1 MESRLSQRKSLKAN
15 LGSSG
20 FRTKKSLGQNF
31 LVDEGVAQGIVSG
44 SGAEPGDTVLEI
56 GPGVGSLTRYLL
68 PRVDRVIA
76 VELDREAIPLLERNT
91 KGLGNLRVIQGD
103 ILKTDLAE
111 ILEGQ
116 EGVKVIANLPY
127 YITSPILM
135 KLLEEGPFLSSI
147 TVMVQKEVGERLC
160 AVPGTKDYGILTL
173 AVGYYARVEKILD
186 VGKECFH
193 PVPKV
198 DSVVMRLIP
207 LPLEERLPR
216 ELEEAY
222 FRLIKGGF
230 AQRRKNLMNS
240 LAAFYGADRDKVKNF
255 LARGGI
261 AETRRGETLSK
272 EEYMALASLEKELKQ

>member
-1 MESRLSQRKSLKAN
+1 MESRLSQRNSLKAN

-20 FRTKKSLGQNF
+20 FHTKKSLGQNF
-31 LVDEGVAQGIVSG
+31 LVDEGVAQGIVA
-44 SGAEPGDTVLEI
+44 GAGTGPSDTVLEI

-68 PRVDRVIA
+68 PRAGRVIA
-76 VELDREAIPLLERNT
+76 IELDREAIPLLERNT
-91 KGLGNLRVIQGD
+91 RGLGNLQVIQGD
-103 ILKTDLAE
+103 ILKTDLHE
-111 ILEGQ
+111 ILQGQ

-135 KLLEEGPFLSSI
+135 KLLAEGLSLASI
-147 TVMVQKEVGERLC
+147 TVMVQKEVGERLA

-173 AVGYYARVEKILD
+173 AVGYYARVEKVLD

-207 LPLEERLPR
+207 RPREERLSP
-216 ELEEAY
+216 ELEDAY
-222 FRLIKGGF
+222 FRLVKGGF

-240 LAAFYGADRDKVKNF
+240 LAAFYGADRERVKAF
-255 LARGGI
+255 LTQGGI
-261 AETRRGETLSK
+261 TETRRGETLSK
-272 EEYMALASLEKELKQ
+272 EEYMALANLEKELKQ